1 MYRLCSDVR
10 AACNGVRAALLLR
23 CTVQV
28 AAAWGRCARQS
39 RGRGEGRGDTPL
51 REGCVRA
58 ACSDVRVACS
68 GVRVA
73 SLAWAALWQC
83 ASSVRRAGSVKEEFS
98 GMRIA

>member
-1 MYRLCSDVR
+1 MCRLCSDVR
-10 AACNGVRAALLLR
+10 AACNGVRAALQLR
-23 CTVQV
+23 CTV

-39 RGRGEGRGDTPL
+39 GGRGEGRGNTPL
-51 REGCVRA
+51 REGSVRA